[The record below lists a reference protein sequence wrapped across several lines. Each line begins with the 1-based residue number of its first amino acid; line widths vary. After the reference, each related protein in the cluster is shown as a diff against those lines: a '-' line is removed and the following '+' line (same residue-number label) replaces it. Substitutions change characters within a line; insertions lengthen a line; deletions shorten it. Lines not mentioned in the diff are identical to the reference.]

1 MIRTLFIGLWA
12 VVIALVSSYAG
23 ATWQSGSAGAEG
35 DKKESGFAGLEYF
48 HPPAITVPMISD
60 GRLRG
65 YVVAKLVYTADS
77 HAVHAFPV
85 DPEAFVMDEA
95 FRRIYTDGKIEFDQ
109 MSKYDLDEMT
119 KTIRTNVNTRLGA
132 DLVHDLLIEEVNYV
146 DKESLKNQASEEA
159 K

>member
-1 MIRTLFIGLWA
+1 MVRTLFIGIWA
-12 VVIALVSSYAG
+12 ALIALVSTYAG
-23 ATWQSGSAGAEG
+23 ATWQSGGTPSGES
-35 DKKESGFAGLEYF
+35 KQSGFAGLEYF

-95 FRRIYTDGKIEFDQ
+95 FRRIYTDGKVEF
-109 MSKYDLDEMT
+109 DEMT
-119 KTIRTNVNTRLGA
+119 KAIRTNVNTRLGA

-146 DKESLKNQASEEA
+146 DKESLKNQAADEA

>member
-1 MIRTLFIGLWA
+1 MVRTLFIGIWA
-12 VVIALVSSYAG
+12 ALIALVSPYAG
-23 ATWQSGSAGAEG
+23 ASWQSGGAPSGES
-35 DKKESGFAGLEYF
+35 KQSGFAGFEYF
-48 HPPAITVPMISD
+48 PPPAITVPMISD

-85 DPEAFVMDEA
+85 DPEDFVMDEA
-95 FRRIYTDGKIEFDQ
+95 FRRIYTDGKVEFDQ

-119 KTIRTNVNTRLGA
+119 KAIRTNVNTRLGA

-146 DKESLKNQASEEA
+146 DKESLKNQAADEA